1 MKQFYNLKSLLRL
14 SSLFVLLFSVVTVAN
29 SCKKDDKD
37 DEFKDHVVQFVAK
50 TSTGGALIST
60 VTQIGT
66 AQTMTYSTDLK
77 PLNENWSSGE
87 VWVNSSQAQIN
98 FAANAVLP
106 QANSEMVITLYIDGE
121 VARTAKVTGAGDNK
135 VAKLAY
141 SFLEP

>member
-14 SSLFVLLFSVVTVAN
+14 SSLFVLLFSVITVVN
-29 SCKKDDKD
+29 SCKKDE
-37 DEFKDHVVQFVAK
+37 DEVFKDHVVQFVAK

-66 AQTMTYSTDLK
+66 AQNTTYSTDLK
-77 PLNENWSSGE
+77 PLKESWSSGE

-106 QANSEMVITLYIDGE
+106 QDNSDMVITLYIDGE
-121 VARTAKVTGAGDNK
+121 VARTAKVTGKGDNK
-135 VAKLAY
+135 VAKVAY